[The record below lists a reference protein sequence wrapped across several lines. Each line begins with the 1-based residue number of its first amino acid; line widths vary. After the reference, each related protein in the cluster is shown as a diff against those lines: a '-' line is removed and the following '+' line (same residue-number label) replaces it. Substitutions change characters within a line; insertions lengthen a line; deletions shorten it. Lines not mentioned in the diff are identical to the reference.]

1 MLKLAGMVI
10 VILGSAAL
18 GLHQACMYMNRLNN
32 LHEVKKAFLYIQ
44 GEIRYMSTPLPELLE
59 EVAGRVKEPFRRFFT
74 EVAAELSRKNAG
86 MVREI
91 WKECYHKEINKDVL
105 EREAEEEFLEMGGQL
120 GGTDSR
126 TQEKAIDYFLEK
138 WEFIIE
144 KRQKEKTNKL
154 RLYYVCGVAGGV
166 LMVIILV

>member
-10 VILGSAAL
+10 VILGSVAL
-18 GLHQACMYMNRLNN
+18 GMYQACMYVNRLNN

-44 GEIRYMSTPLPELLE
+44 VEIRYMSTPLPELLE
-59 EVAGRVKEPFRRFFT
+59 EVAGRVKGPFRRFFT
-74 EVAAELSRKNAG
+74 RVADELSGKNAG
-86 MVREI
+86 MVREV
-91 WKECYHKEINKDVL
+91 WKACYHKEITREVL
-105 EREAEEEFLEMGGQL
+105 EKEAEEEFLEMGGQL
-120 GGTDSR
+120 GGTDCR

-144 KRQKEKTNKL
+144 KRRKEMTNKL